1 VRGVESRPD
10 VGAGGIGTLLG
21 VWAHPDDEAYLSSG
35 LMAQVRR
42 AGGRVVVA
50 TATRGEHGTD
60 DPETWPPELL
70 AVHREQELRESLA
83 IVGVHEHHWLPHRDG
98 ELASIPL
105 ATGAAG
111 LVPILEDVRPDTIV
125 TFGPDGMTGH
135 DDHRTISGWATEA
148 WRLTGCRG
156 DLWYAT
162 LTPEFHDEWGRLN
175 DEVGLW
181 FEGSRPPSTPRSA
194 LAAHV
199 HLTDRW
205 LTQKH
210 RALQAH
216 ASQTRPLES
225 LVGSTVYRNWW
236 ADESFVAAPREA
248 PERDR
253 PRARRPV
260 RSPSW

>member
-1 VRGVESRPD
+1 
-10 VGAGGIGTLLG
+10 
-21 VWAHPDDEAYLSSG
+21 
-35 LMAQVRR
+35 
-42 AGGRVVVA
+42 
-50 TATRGEHGTD
+50 
-60 DPETWPPELL
+60 
-70 AVHREQELRESLA
+70 
-83 IVGVHEHHWLPHRDG
+83 
-98 ELASIPL
+98 
-105 ATGAAG
+105 
-111 LVPILEDVRPDTIV
+111 
-125 TFGPDGMTGH
+125 
-135 DDHRTISGWATEA
+135 
-148 WRLTGCRG
+148 
-156 DLWYAT
+156 
-162 LTPEFHDEWGRLN
+162 
-175 DEVGLW
+175 
-181 FEGSRPPSTPRSA
+181 
-194 LAAHV
+194 V